1 MAKNTSILLGAYFDE
16 FIQRKV
22 KSGRY
27 ASASEV
33 IREALRLFEQ
43 HEKRVEELE
52 KALKEGED
60 SGMLEDFDAR
70 GFLKEMHQKH
80 L

>member
-43 HEKRVEELE
+43 HEKREEELE

>member
-43 HEKRVEELE
+43 HEKREEELE

-60 SGMLEDFDAR
+60 SGMLEDFDAH

>member
-33 IREALRLFEQ
+33 VREALRLFEQ
-43 HEKRVEELE
+43 HEKREEELG
-52 KALKEGED
+52 KVLKEGVD
-60 SGMLEDFDAR
+60 SGLLEDFDTR

>member
-33 IREALRLFEQ
+33 VREALRLFEQ
-43 HEKRVEELE
+43 HEQREEELG
-52 KALKEGED
+52 KVLKEGVD
-60 SGMLEDFDAR
+60 SGLLEDFDTR

>member
-27 ASASEV
+27 TSASEV
-33 IREALRLFEQ
+33 VREALRLFEQ
-43 HEKRVEELE
+43 HEMREEELE
-52 KALKEGED
+52 KALKEGAD
-60 SGMLEDFDAR
+60 SEMIADFDAR
-70 GFLKEMHQKH
+70 GFLMELHKKH

>member
-33 IREALRLFEQ
+33 VREALRLFEQ
-43 HEKRVEELE
+43 HEKREEELG
-52 KALKEGED
+52 KALKEGVD
-60 SGMLEDFDAR
+60 SGMLEDFDTR